1 MDASAVNPNT
11 RRPIGQSAGVFC
23 DPLPKVYLA
32 FDAERQIPPG
42 PALEQAMGI
51 VISLRDWR
59 ALRRPASAPASRPA
73 RRPVRATFFYDL
85 RSPWTY
91 LTAERADR
99 LLPALRWQPVA
110 ADALEDGAGADPRDE
125 RVRAAV
131 ERRASELGLP
141 VAWPDGWCPGGR
153 VAMRMASL
161 ADEEGCSAGFVLAA
175 TRLAFCGGY
184 DLDDPEILAEAAAA
198 AGLDFDLALRAAGE
212 VWRDLDME
220 RAALRLLRLGASELP
235 TAIVNRVVFSGERR
249 LSEAAAA
256 AMCPLEPRSRRASR

>member
-1 MDASAVNPNT
+1 
-11 RRPIGQSAGVFC
+11 
-23 DPLPKVYLA
+23 
-32 FDAERQIPPG
+32 
-42 PALEQAMGI
+42 MGI
-51 VISLRDWR
+51 VISMRDWR
-59 ALRRPASAPASRPA
+59 ALRRIPSAPAARPA

-99 LLPALRWQPVA
+99 LLPGLRWRPVA
-110 ADALEDGAGADPRDE
+110 GDALEGGAGADPRDE

-141 VAWPDGWCPGGR
+141 VAWPDGWSPGGAA
-153 VAMRMASL
+153 AMRMASL
-161 ADEEGCSAGFVLAA
+161 ADEHGCAAGFVLAA

-198 AGLDFDLALRAAGE
+198 AGVDFELALQAAGE
-212 VWRDLDME
+212 MWRDLEME
-220 RAALRLLRLGASELP
+220 RAALRLTRLGASELP
-235 TAIVNRVVFSGERR
+235 TAIVDRLVFSGERR